1 MDALIVRIM
10 KARRRE
16 SHQNLIQDIFRN
28 VQLFKPDILMIK
40 NRIDALLEKEYIKRD
55 DNDSHFYIYLP

>member
-1 MDALIVRIM
+1 LDALIVRIM

>member
-1 MDALIVRIM
+1 M
-10 KARRRE
+10 KARKRE